1 MIADIP
7 QPKQDCCIG
16 KKKRI
21 DELCTKYRFAFY
33 IFGQQG
39 STQNLLK
46 VASFVSNK
54 KPSEYEAIRV
64 DPETTILFWNP

>member
-1 MIADIP
+1 MIADTP
-7 QPKQDCCIG
+7 QPKHDCCAG
-16 KKKRI
+16 RKKRI

-33 IFGQQG
+33 IFGHQG